1 MISRLTLKT
10 CGLAIVFCIAI
21 APPISRAQESHPPH
35 WAYEGSEGPE
45 QWGSLDPAFA
55 TCQMGHNQSP
65 IDISHPK
72 LADLPE
78 LKFDYN
84 AVPLSIVDN
93 GHTIQINYAPGSTL
107 TVGNKIYSLKQF
119 HFHHPSEE
127 AINGKGFDMVAH
139 LVHADAE
146 GQLAVVAIL
155 FKAGAPNPLLE
166 TLWRNIPSEKGKT
179 VESSAVS
186 VNIKDLLPSQHGYYT
201 YRGSLTTPPCTEGV
215 TWYVLK
221 STTSLS
227 NEQLAAFGKVYSHN
241 NRPTQKLAQREVLES
256 K

>member
-227 NEQLAAFGKVYSHN
+227 NEQLAAFGKVYPHN
-241 NRPTQKLAQREVLES
+241 SRPTQELAHREVLES